1 MKSNKFSQ
9 FITTGVLF
17 AVVSSGAYANDNWIG
32 DQGDNWYERI
42 VSTKTRAQVLA
53 ELKEARE
60 QGLIVNGET
69 DYPPLPVA
77 KSTRSR
83 AEVRAEA
90 AKVAKNTNHSMD
102 YLSGQ

>member
-9 FITTGVLF
+9 FITTGVLC
-17 AVVSSGAYANDNWIG
+17 AVVSAGAYADDIWIG
-32 DQGDNWYERI
+32 DQGDNWQERI

-53 ELKEARE
+53 ELKAARE
-60 QGLIVNGET
+60 QGLIVNGEA
-69 DYPPLPVA
+69 DYPPLPAA

-90 AKVAKNTNHSMD
+90 IEVAHNMNHGMEYS
-102 YLSGQ
+102 SGH